1 MNRKVIKSILN
12 KKLNDWFKSIKDE
25 KVQKLVKQNT
35 IVTGGCIANMLLN
48 EEIKDFDLYFRDK
61 ATTYAVAQYYANE
74 FNERN
79 KNHKNRLGGVAKA
92 YVLDGEMLKPDGRG
106 GYEFIDKS
114 SELAREYSNQGKV
127 LSRMIAGC
135 TPDRVKIIVRS
146 DGVAAEDGKVEV
158 LDHPFEDAVDVLS
171 DADQLDEK
179 LLEVGQEGEKKD
191 PYRPVFL
198 STNAI
203 TLADKIQ
210 LVTRFYGSPDA
221 IHENYDFV
229 HCTNYY
235 DYGKNELILKQEAL
249 ECLMNKELK
258 YIGSKY
264 PLCSIIRTR
273 KFIERGFHINA
284 GQYLKACFQVSQL
297 DLTNI
302 DVLED
307 QLTGVDSCYFMQLI
321 EGLRSKQ
328 EKDPN
333 FKVEESY
340 VASIIDRIF

>member
-12 KKLNDWFKSIKDE
+12 KKLNDWVKSIKDE
-25 KVQKLVKQNT
+25 KLQKLVKQNT
-35 IVTGGCIANMLLN
+35 IVTGGAIANLMMN
-48 EEIKDFDLYFRDK
+48 EEVKDYDLYFRDK
-61 ATTYAVAQYYANE
+61 ETTYLVARYYANE
-74 FNERN
+74 FNNRN
-79 KNHKNRLGGVAKA
+79 KNHKNKLGGVAKA
-92 YVLDGEMLKPDGRG
+92 YVLDGESLRSDGRG

-114 SELAREYSNQGKV
+114 SELAKEFSNQGKV

-135 TPDRVKIIVRS
+135 TPDRIKIVVRS
-146 DGVAAEDGKVEV
+146 DGVAAEDGKVEI
-158 LDHPFEDAVDVLS
+158 LDAPFEDAVDVLS

-179 LLEVGQEGEKKD
+179 LLEAGQEGEKKD

-210 LVTRFYGSPDA
+210 LVVRFYGSPED
-221 IHENYDFV
+221 IHKNYDFT
-229 HCTNYY
+229 HCTNYF
-235 DYGKNELILKQEAL
+235 DFGKNELILKPEAL

-258 YIGSKY
+258 YQGSKY

-273 KFIERGFHINA
+273 KFIKRGFHINA
-284 GQYLKACFQVSQL
+284 GQYLKMAFQLSQL

-307 QLTGVDSCYFMQLI
+307 QLVGVDSCYFMQLI

-328 EKDPN
+328 ENDPN
-333 FKVEESY
+333 FKVEETY